1 MKAKIRVDA
10 FSDLVLDGT
19 VQDIAPLPD
28 ASNYFSRDIKVYTTH
43 VKIDNPIPGLRPG
56 MTAQAEILVNELDDV
71 LTMPLSA
78 LLQQDGNYLSTV
90 AVKKPDGGFE
100 WRDVTLGA
108 STLGTGSDEQVEV
121 KSGLKSG
128 ESVILN
134 PITLLSEEERVAK
147 FKASKALTPPA
158 AKRTPAKAKAA
169 AGKGKNP
176 RSTNP

>member
-1 MKAKIRVDA
+1 
-10 FSDLVLDGT
+10 
-19 VQDIAPLPD
+19 
-28 ASNYFSRDIKVYTTH
+28 
-43 VKIDNPIPGLRPG
+43 
-56 MTAQAEILVNELDDV
+56 MTATAEILVDELDDV

-78 LLQQDGNYLSTV
+78 LLQQEGNYLLTV

-108 STLGTGSDEQVEV
+108 STLGDGDNEQVEV
-121 KSGLKSG
+121 KEGLKSG

-134 PITLLSEEERVAK
+134 PITLLSEKEKVAK
-147 FKASKALTPPA
+147 FKKSKLPIPPASKPTPS
-158 AKRTPAKAKAA
+158 KAKAA